1 MWIFFPFGPRAG
13 AATQSVGERSRRPRT
28 GRAQHPQ
35 MWRLAG
41 ARGVRA
47 CVHVRVHAGAGQLN
61 REHLVEPG
69 AQLPEKLSAGHGVSK
84 ASRHVRGLGHSKI
97 IKRKSCELKFMVEPA
112 CLGGAGFAGT
122 ADASRA
128 AGAGGNWTPGSLGGG
143 RGAGDSPT
151 TQQRGGRCWPAAPS
165 SGCTPDAAGGAFEN
179 ADARAAPRTQPIRI
193 SQGAAQSLA
202 CLGGS
207 AGDFNV
213 MPGPRT
219 SRDSRAGGEGRG

>member
-1 MWIFFPFGPRAG
+1 MSSRRLQSSCNSCCDKFMCFAEEAARSGGVLRPYLSAPTLSVIMWIFFPFGPRAG

-47 CVHVRVHAGAGQLN
+47 CVHVRVHAGAGRLN

-84 ASRHVRGLGHSKI
+84 ASRHVRGLEHSKI

-122 ADASRA
+122 ADASQA

-143 RGAGDSPT
+143 AGGRRLSHNTAAWWPLLAGGSQLRLHT
-151 TQQRGGRCWPAAPS
+151 GRCW
-165 SGCTPDAAGGAFEN
+165 
-179 ADARAAPRTQPIRI
+179 
-193 SQGAAQSLA
+193 QSI
-202 CLGGS
+202 
-207 AGDFNV
+207 
-213 MPGPRT
+213 
-219 SRDSRAGGEGRG
+219 